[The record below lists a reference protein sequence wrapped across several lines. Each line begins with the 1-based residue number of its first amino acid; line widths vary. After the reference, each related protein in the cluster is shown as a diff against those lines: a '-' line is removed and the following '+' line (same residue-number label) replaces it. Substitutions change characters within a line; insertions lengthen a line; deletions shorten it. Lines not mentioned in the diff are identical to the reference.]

1 MLVSVQ
7 EVMMRQEELLTSQ
20 EVCERL
26 KIHLN
31 TLYRYID
38 EGKLKAIR
46 MEGLWRIRESDLE
59 AFLSTANK
67 RE

>member
-1 MLVSVQ
+1 MP
-7 EVMMRQEELLTSQ
+7 ETLLTSQ

-31 TLYRYID
+31 TFYRYID

-59 AFLSTANK
+59 AFLSTATAK
-67 RE
+67 E